1 MVKAKVPKTTQAS
14 KPLKFKEPE
23 PFDEDL
29 GFEWSDE
36 WVLPEKTATHIQEDW
51 LWLVEEVLTEIVD
64 RGMEM
69 PSDEEVVELLIPRL
83 FEEPLPT
90 WEDYYTKALTII
102 LE

>member
-1 MVKAKVPKTTQAS
+1 MVKAKVPKTTQS

-23 PFDEDL
+23 PFDFDL

-36 WVLPEKTATHIQEDW
+36 WVLPEKTCTHIQEDW
-51 LWLVEEVLTEIVD
+51 LELLEEVALIT
-64 RGMEM
+64 
-69 PSDEEVVELLIPRL
+69 SDMGVQLPEEAELIELLIPRL

-90 WEDYYTKALTII
+90 WDDYYKKAVTII